1 MNGDKTPEVADPPN
15 RSANVQWIIF
25 AVVGALSGI
34 YAAIRLSS
42 VMPTWLAILTTV
54 AMWIVLVVSMSAS
67 CGSELLDVVVG
78 TVVIVFVMTVGVNAF
93 AKKRERRNQKDS
105 PAAVLHIPVRRC
117 AIGDGVA

>member
-1 MNGDKTPEVADPPN
+1 MNGDKTPEVADSPN

-78 TVVIVFVMTVGVNAF
+78 TVVIVFVMTVGGECLCQKAGTSEPEGFPSCSF
-93 AKKRERRNQKDS
+93 AY
-105 PAAVLHIPVRRC
+105 PC
-117 AIGDGVA
+117 